1 MKELKKRL
9 SGRTKKGSVKLFL
22 ETDRQ
27 KTWLNRLLEVNRKI
41 TVLINKV
48 KVDKQKLS
56 KTEGTE
62 LNKLIKE
69 QDELGRPNLFDKE
82 IVSIASKF
90 PNVEIIPLENTQSR
104 IKEYRTTTM
113 GFFLKMSVKN
123 IMQEERLTTIESIV
137 KNKKIRRMI
146 KKNFS
151 ESIRIFRERENYME
165 KVLKQA
171 KANDIVVTGAAHT
184 HISFALPREKIKV
197 RYPILKEKIEMQAR
211 EPSLDFLKRVRI
223 KEQLKRES
231 KEIGLKLKGTTLSSK
246 ERKRLQKQIDHNK
259 KRVDK
264 ILNPKITEKLIDK
277 QIENLFK

>member
-1 MKELKKRL
+1 
-9 SGRTKKGSVKLFL
+9 
-22 ETDRQ
+22 
-27 KTWLNRLLEVNRKI
+27 
-41 TVLINKV
+41 
-48 KVDKQKLS
+48 
-56 KTEGTE
+56 
-62 LNKLIKE
+62 
-69 QDELGRPNLFDKE
+69 
-82 IVSIASKF
+82 
-90 PNVEIIPLENTQSR
+90 
-104 IKEYRTTTM
+104 M